1 LLLIDNLRFSIK
13 NNFDWREKKICFKKD
28 NKMNTD
34 LLPEFWLDRW
44 LPSWVRPYTRL
55 ARWDRPIGVL
65 LLLYPGLWGLA
76 LASSNLIPLKEI
88 SLFIVGAILMR
99 GAGCTYNDLVDHKF
113 DARVSRTAT
122 RPLPSGEITRLNA
135 IIFLAIQLF
144 LSAFILFS
152 FSISAIQIGFAALIL
167 VALYPWMKRITYWP
181 QAFLGLTFNW
191 GVLLGWAA
199 LNGKISI
206 IPFLFYSAGF
216 FWTLCY
222 DTIYAHQDREDDFL
236 LGLKSTALALGG
248 KTRLV
253 LSLFFL
259 LMILFLVAGGFKADL
274 KWPYNLAILL
284 VTGHALW
291 QLKKLNI
298 NDSFS
303 CLRLF
308 KANHWIGLLIFIG
321 IILGKK

>member
-1 LLLIDNLRFSIK
+1 MSR
-13 NNFDWREKKICFKKD
+13 
-28 NKMNTD
+28 TD
-34 LLPEFWLDRW
+34 LLSEFWLDRW
-44 LPSWVRPYTRL
+44 LPAWAKPYTRL

-76 LASSNLIPLKEI
+76 LASTSLIPLKEI
-88 SLFIVGAILMR
+88 LLFIMGALLMR

-122 RPLPSGEITRLNA
+122 RPLPSKKITRSQA
-135 IIFLAIQLF
+135 VAFLGIQLF
-144 LSAFILFS
+144 LSAIILFS
-152 FSISAIQIGFAALIL
+152 FSKTAIQLGFLALIL

-222 DTIYAHQDREDDFL
+222 DTIYAHQDREDDLL
-236 LGLKSTALALGG
+236 LGLKSTAIALGN
-248 KTRLV
+248 KTRFI

-259 LMILFLVAGGFKADL
+259 SMILFLIAGGIKADL
-274 KWPYNLAILL
+274 KWPYHLAIML
-284 VTGHALW
+284 VFLHALW

-298 NDSFS
+298 NDSFG
-303 CLRLF
+303 CLQLF
-308 KANHWIGLLIFIG
+308 KANHWIGLFIFIG
-321 IILGKK
+321 IILGKR

>member
-1 LLLIDNLRFSIK
+1 
-13 NNFDWREKKICFKKD
+13 
-28 NKMNTD
+28 MNTD

-44 LPSWVRPYTRL
+44 LPSWARPYTRL

-65 LLLYPGLWGLA
+65 LLLYPGLWGLT
-76 LASSNLIPLKEI
+76 LASSEFIPIKEI
-88 SLFIVGAILMR
+88 ILFIVGAILMR

-122 RPLPSGEITRLNA
+122 RPLPSGEITRLQA
-135 IIFLAIQLF
+135 ITFLGGQLS
-144 LSAFILFS
+144 LAAFILFS
-152 FSISAIQIGFAALIL
+152 FSKAAIQVGFVALIL

-191 GVLLGWAA
+191 GVLLGWAT

-222 DTIYAHQDREDDFL
+222 DTIYAHQDREDDLL
-236 LGLKSTALALGG
+236 LGLKSTAIALGE

-253 LSLFFL
+253 LRLFFL
-259 LMILFLVAGGFKADL
+259 MMILFLVTGGIKAVL
-274 KWPYNLAILL
+274 KWPYFIFVIAVL
-284 VTGHALW
+284 GHALW

-298 NDSFS
+298 NDSS
-303 CLRLF
+303 ICLRLF
-308 KANHWIGLLIFIG
+308 KANHWIGLIIFIG

>member
-1 LLLIDNLRFSIK
+1 MSR
-13 NNFDWREKKICFKKD
+13 
-28 NKMNTD
+28 TD
-34 LLPEFWLDRW
+34 LLSEFWLDRW
-44 LPSWVRPYTRL
+44 LPSWMKPYTRL
-55 ARWDRPIGVL
+55 ARWDRPIGIL

-76 LASSNLIPLKEI
+76 LASTSLIPLKEVL
-88 SLFIVGAILMR
+88 LFVIGTILMR

-122 RPLPSGEITRLNA
+122 RPLPSGEITHPQA
-135 IIFLAIQLF
+135 IIFLIIHLF
-144 LSAFILFS
+144 LAAFILFS
-152 FSISAIQIGFAALIL
+152 FSTSAIQIGFVVLIL

-199 LNGKISI
+199 LNGQISI

-222 DTIYAHQDREDDFL
+222 DTIYAHQDREDDLL
-236 LGLKSTALALGG
+236 LGLKSTAITLGD
-248 KTRLV
+248 KTRPV

-259 LMILFLVAGGFKADL
+259 LMILFLIAGGIKADL
-274 KWPYNLAILL
+274 KWSYHLVVALVIL
-284 VTGHALW
+284 HALW

-298 NDSFS
+298 NDSSS
-303 CLRLF
+303 CLQLF
-308 KANHWIGLLIFIG
+308 KANHWIGLIIFIG

>member
-1 LLLIDNLRFSIK
+1 
-13 NNFDWREKKICFKKD
+13 
-28 NKMNTD
+28 M
-34 LLPEFWLDRW
+34 
-44 LPSWVRPYTRL
+44 
-55 ARWDRPIGVL
+55 G
-65 LLLYPGLWGLA
+65 A
-76 LASSNLIPLKEI
+76 L
-88 SLFIVGAILMR
+88 LMR

-122 RPLPSGEITRLNA
+122 RPLPSKKITRTQA
-135 IIFLAIQLF
+135 VAFLGIQLF
-144 LSAFILFS
+144 LSALILFS
-152 FSISAIQIGFAALIL
+152 FSKAAIQLGFLALAL
-167 VALYPWMKRITYWP
+167 VVLYPWMKRITYWP

-191 GVLLGWAA
+191 GVLLGWAV

-206 IPFLFYSAGF
+206 TPFLFYSAGF

-222 DTIYAHQDREDDFL
+222 DTIYAHQDREDDLL
-236 LGLKSTALALGG
+236 LGLKSTAIKLGD
-248 KTRLV
+248 KTRPV